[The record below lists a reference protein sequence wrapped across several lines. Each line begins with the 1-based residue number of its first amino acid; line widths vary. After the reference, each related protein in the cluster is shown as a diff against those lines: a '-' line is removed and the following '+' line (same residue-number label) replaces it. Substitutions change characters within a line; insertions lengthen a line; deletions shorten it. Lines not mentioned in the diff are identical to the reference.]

1 MRLIRGNRY
10 GLCGPNG
17 VGKSTLM
24 RAIANG
30 QVDGFPPADELR
42 TVYVEHDI
50 QVGFVFTLG
59 SRQQQCN
66 RAWHCAEQ
74 RGGVLQGVDVL
85 RGSMGVVQTCNL
97 LVATALQRRWSFCSG
112 CACKRNFTV
121 SELMLL
127 FCFRRLPWQT

>member
-1 MRLIRGNRY
+1 MRLIRGRRY

-50 QVGFVFTLG
+50 QVRLSLLG
-59 SRQQQCN
+59 LSPMHFITASRARCCMQ
-66 RAWHCAEQ
+66 
-74 RGGVLQGVDVL
+74 
-85 RGSMGVVQTCNL
+85 VQMPVWLECI
-97 LVATALQRRWSFCSG
+97 
-112 CACKRNFTV
+112 NF
-121 SELMLL
+121 LL
-127 FCFRRLPWQT
+127 FCVAGFSGRPQRCGLCVC

>member
-1 MRLIRGNRY
+1 MNPPLRAFLTRCVEEAEREAAAAVVPEEEGEELCNCEFSLAYGAKILLNNAQLRLIRGQRY

-50 QVGFVFTLG
+50 QVRGEGVQG
-59 SRQQQCN
+59 AQC
-66 RAWHCAEQ
+66 
-74 RGGVLQGVDVL
+74 
-85 RGSMGVVQTCNL
+85 
-97 LVATALQRRWSFCSG
+97 LQR
-112 CACKRNFTV
+112 
-121 SELMLL
+121 
-127 FCFRRLPWQT
+127 QI

>member
-1 MRLIRGNRY
+1 MQHGLQQQQSGSDSSRVYIAILAHQCPTASSPQFTSHHLTCPALRLPCPARRY

-50 QVGFVFTLG
+50 QASLADLNVVDFVFADPLLHT
-59 SRQQQCN
+59 
-66 RAWHCAEQ
+66 
-74 RGGVLQGVDVL
+74 GG
-85 RGSMGVVQTCNL
+85 
-97 LVATALQRRWSFCSG
+97 
-112 CACKRNFTV
+112 
-121 SELMLL
+121 E
-127 FCFRRLPWQT
+127 